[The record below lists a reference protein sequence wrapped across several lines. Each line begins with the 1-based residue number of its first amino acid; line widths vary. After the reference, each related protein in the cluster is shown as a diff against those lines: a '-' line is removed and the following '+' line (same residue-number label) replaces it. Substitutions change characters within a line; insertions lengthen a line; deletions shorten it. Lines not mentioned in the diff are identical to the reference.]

1 MDAQTTVGA
10 GLDAGASRRA
20 RAMAASL
27 DKPPAA
33 AVGPWVACGSVVN
46 EQPARRKHAKS
57 RLVSEPARPR
67 AVGSVQP
74 LVPSPDLTRLSI
86 VLRPGVSSVVVDSGH
101 GVKGGTLNG
110 RLGFRLRE
118 RVSLRQ
124 YGRVSPPSRSAS
136 LQLWLCGSDS
146 ARCLAFALSRRA

>member
-33 AVGPWVACGSVVN
+33 AVGPWVACGGIVS

-67 AVGSVQP
+67 AVGSVLP
-74 LVPSPDLTRLSI
+74 LVPFPDLTRLSI
-86 VLRPGVSSVVVDSGH
+86 VLRPGVSSVVVDVWARGQGRDAHRSARAPAP
-101 GVKGGTLNG
+101 GTS
-110 RLGFRLRE
+110 F
-118 RVSLRQ
+118 
-124 YGRVSPPSRSAS
+124 PPSII
-136 LQLWLCGSDS
+136 
-146 ARCLAFALSRRA
+146 